1 MQGIV
6 TENCSTVLSKIK
18 RCLSHR
24 ERILYYN
31 AMIKSMILYASALW
45 TTTSKENL
53 NKVLKLQKR
62 AAWVILDLDTSAR
75 SVNMFKQLN
84 WIPYD
89 DEVHEFKIFIG
100 IIATT
105 AYKRIN
111 SESRS
116 PDYLANM
123 LKLNSSVNSRAT
135 RYSNLNFLCPNIS
148 EKLKVVVHL
157 LLRP

>member
-1 MQGIV
+1 
-6 TENCSTVLSKIK
+6 
-18 RCLSHR
+18 
-24 ERILYYN
+24 
-31 AMIKSMILYASALW
+31 MILYASALW

-111 SESRS
+111 SES

-123 LKLNSSVNSRAT
+123 LKLNSCVNSTTVELLDIVISISYA
-135 RYSNLNFLCPNIS
+135 LNIS
-148 EKLKVVVHL
+148 ERLKDTFAVLTDHIDGIPFSV
-157 LLRP
+157 